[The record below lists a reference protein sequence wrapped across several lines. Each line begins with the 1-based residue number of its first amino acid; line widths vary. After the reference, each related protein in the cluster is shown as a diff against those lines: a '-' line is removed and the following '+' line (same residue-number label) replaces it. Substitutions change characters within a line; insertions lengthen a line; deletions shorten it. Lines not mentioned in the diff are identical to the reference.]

1 MEQEVLILSRERQE
15 TSKIR
20 PDDFPF
26 WHQPRC
32 LSHYYQ
38 HQVPLHWHPDLE
50 LILVTEGC
58 MYYQADLET
67 FLLEPG
73 QGILVNSNILHGAS
87 PNGAADCHYLAFRVA
102 GELFCGNSLAAR
114 QKYLQPLLYNPAF
127 PFLVMD
133 PSISWHGELLD
144 LLQQIS
150 HCYHSRSDC
159 WILEIHL
166 LLQQFW
172 LVLYRNQ
179 RKELQA
185 AEERPLPGRIALY
198 RALEYIQENYAS
210 PISLEQLAEVCQCS
224 RASCC
229 RIFSRVLR
237 QSPMEYLRDYRLRQ
251 SLPLLTDTTLSVTE
265 IAFRCG
271 FNSSS
276 YYTETFH
283 RSMGCTPLQYR
294 RRSRIEDAEEGTK

>member
-1 MEQEVLILSRERQE
+1 MEQEVLILSHERQE

-26 WHQPRC
+26 WHQPRR
-32 LSHYYQ
+32 LSNYYQ
-38 HQVPLHWHPDLE
+38 NQVPLHWHPDLE
-50 LILVTEGC
+50 LIVVLKGS

-87 PNGAADCHYLAFRVA
+87 QRPGTDCDYLAYRVA

-114 QKYLQPLLYNPAF
+114 QKYLQPLLYNPSF
-127 PFLVMD
+127 PFLVLD
-133 PSISWHGELLD
+133 SQISWHEELLE
-144 LLQQIS
+144 LLHKIS
-150 HCYHSRSDC
+150 HCSFSRPDC

-172 LVLYRNQ
+172 LILYRNQ
-179 RKELQA
+179 MKTLQA
-185 AEERPLPGRIALY
+185 EEEHPLPGRIALY
-198 RALEYIQENYAS
+198 KALEYIQENYAS
-210 PISLEQLAEVCQCS
+210 PISLEQLANACQCS

-229 RIFSRVLR
+229 RIFTRVLH

-251 SLPLLTDTTLSVTE
+251 SLPLLTTTTLSVTE
-265 IAFRCG
+265 IAFKCG

-294 RRSRIEDAEEGTK
+294 KQKHQPLPPE